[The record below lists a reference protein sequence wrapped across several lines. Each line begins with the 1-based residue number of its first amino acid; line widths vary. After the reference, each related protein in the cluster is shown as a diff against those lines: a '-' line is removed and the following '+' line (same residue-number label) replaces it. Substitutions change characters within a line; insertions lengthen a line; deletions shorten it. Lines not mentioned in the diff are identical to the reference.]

1 MKKTYI
7 RGIATKAADGTFRV
21 LASTAAI
28 DRQGDTVRQDGWEL
42 ENFKKNPVILW
53 AHNYDELPIGKATD
67 IGVSVQ
73 GLEIT
78 FEFAP
83 AEGNPKA
90 AQVQKLME
98 EGFLSA
104 VSVGFIPKERN
115 GNVIIRSE
123 LLELSVV
130 PVPANQEALRLAM
143 SKGLDVSAI
152 EKDLEE
158 GEKDEKGAV
167 ADELSAEDV
176 MRKKWGLMDG
186 AYKIVYALCSV
197 FLDEKTS
204 VDSFAALAGEAG
216 DLLKAYA
223 GNPAGATEGEGA
235 VALALSEGKA
245 MKQPEAEAKEGRTL
259 SSATRSK
266 INKTRDALTDSVA
279 ALDELLLSDAEKS
292 SHEDN
297 GNDSETVSVE
307 KDDLRLMRS
316 ILRGNDRSTEAV
328 LTAVS
333 NLLKSKGATN

>member
-1 MKKTYI
+1 MKKTYL
-7 RGIATKAADGTFRV
+7 RGIATKAADGSFRV

-98 EGFLSA
+98 EGFLNA

-158 GEKDEKGAV
+158 GEKAEEEKVDEV
-167 ADELSAEDV
+167 VTPPADPV
-176 MRKKWGLMDG
+176 
-186 AYKIVYALCSV
+186 
-197 FLDEKTS
+197 T
-204 VDSFAALAGEAG
+204 
-216 DLLKAYA
+216 
-223 GNPAGATEGEGA
+223 PPEGA
-235 VALALSEGKA
+235 PVEEKV
-245 MKQPEAEAKEGRTL
+245 GRTL
-259 SSATRSK
+259 SSANRSK
-266 INKTRDALTDSVA
+266 VTKARDALTDAVA
-279 ALDELLLSDAEKS
+279 ALDELLLADADKS

-297 GNDSETVSVE
+297 GNDSDTVSVE

-333 NLLKSKGATN
+333 NLLKAKGAAN